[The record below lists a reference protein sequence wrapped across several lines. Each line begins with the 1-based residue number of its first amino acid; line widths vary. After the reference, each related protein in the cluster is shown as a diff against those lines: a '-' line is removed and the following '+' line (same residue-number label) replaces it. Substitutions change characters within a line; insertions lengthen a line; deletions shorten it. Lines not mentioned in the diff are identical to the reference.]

1 MVRRYFTYLLVAC
14 VTAVSLNACVKNQ
27 TRVVNQIVADS
38 AYLGTL
44 YVDKSYTQDSTIIFL
59 EFPEESDKANLTLV
73 NVRLSSSETEYHTIA
88 ISDLSYNAASAIIT
102 LKGDNIIP
110 TVSGEDDSE
119 LTVKSLEVTV
129 DSSTDPERIVFT
141 MTMGTHDVSY
151 SGELVYKKYIE

>member
-14 VTAVSLNACVKNQ
+14 VTAMSLIACVKND

-38 AYLGTL
+38 AYRGTL

-59 EFPEESDKANLTLV
+59 EFPEGSDTANLTLV
-73 NVRLSSSETEYHTIA
+73 NVHLSSSETEYYTIV
-88 ISDLSYNAASAIIT
+88 ISDLSYSVASAIIT

-110 TVSGEDDSE
+110 TVSGEDNSE
-119 LTVKSLEVTV
+119 FTVKSLEITV
-129 DSSTDPERIVFT
+129 DSSTDPERIVVT

-151 SGELVYKKYIE
+151 SGELIYKKYIE